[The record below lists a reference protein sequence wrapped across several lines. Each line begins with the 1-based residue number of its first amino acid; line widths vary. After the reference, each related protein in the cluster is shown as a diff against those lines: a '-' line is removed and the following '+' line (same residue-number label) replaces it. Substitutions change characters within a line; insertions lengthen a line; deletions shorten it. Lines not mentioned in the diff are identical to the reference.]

1 MNKLERYLNFLYW
14 GIERKTRRFE
24 YGAWRL
30 HYIPTLSI
38 LAVNFY
44 LGLINLY
51 LIEVYLFAVFITWYF
66 YKRTEL
72 HYFFRDVLFSKPC
85 ISMIAIVL
93 GAIAFLIGFVFV
105 MYKGKYR
112 KYYRQFEQLPK
123 EMQSAWTWIAVLL
136 FLLALVFGLIIGGF
150 RTMYIPK

>member
-1 MNKLERYLNFLYW
+1 
-14 GIERKTRRFE
+14 
-24 YGAWRL
+24 
-30 HYIPTLSI
+30 
-38 LAVNFY
+38 
-44 LGLINLY
+44 
-51 LIEVYLFAVFITWYF
+51 
-66 YKRTEL
+66 
-72 HYFFRDVLFSKPC
+72 
-85 ISMIAIVL
+85 MIAIVL